1 MSKVTVLV
9 AVYNAEAWLARSLD
23 SLLSQTLR
31 DLQIVCIDDA
41 STDGSLQL
49 LQQYAARDE
58 RIEVM
63 ALSENHGQ
71 AYARNQGLQKA
82 QGDYVCFL
90 DADDW
95 LSPDAIASA
104 VDVFR
109 QYGQTDSV
117 LFQVDIMHPDGVERY
132 LLPDFEVLTGHEAFL
147 KSLDWQLHGV
157 YMVRTSIHQRFPY
170 DDSCRWF
177 SDDNTS
183 RIHYLHSREVR
194 QCKGVYYYF
203 QHPESTSHA
212 VSVHRFDRLRA
223 ADSMKEQLLHADVS
237 HEVMCEWEVQR
248 MLMLV
253 ECFRF
258 YYDEGRGLSPADRR
272 QGLQAMRQFR
282 HTIDRT
288 MLLSPKV
295 HKFGYRPMPSWRLFR
310 CQEWLYFSLRR
321 LLGKNKKP
329 R

>member
-23 SLLSQTLR
+23 SLLAQTMR

-71 AYARNQGLQKA
+71 AYARNQGLQRA

-104 VDVFR
+104 VGVFS

-194 QCKGVYYYF
+194 QCKGVYGVQTCALPIY
-203 QHPESTSHA
+203 
-212 VSVHRFDRLRA
+212 RFDRLRA
-223 ADSMKEQLLHADVS
+223 ADSMKEQLLHAHVS

-272 QGLQAMRQFR
+272 YAMLAMRQFR
-282 HTIDRT
+282 NTIDRT

-295 HKFGYRPMPSWRLFR
+295 HKFGYRLMPSWRLFR

>member
-71 AYARNQGLQKA
+71 AYARNQGLQRA

-117 LFQVDIMHPDGVERY
+117 LFQVDIMHPDGVEHY
-132 LLPDFEVLTGHEAFL
+132 QLPDFEVMTGHEAFL

-223 ADSMKEQLLHADVS
+223 ADSAIPS
-237 HEVMCEWEVQR
+237 TSR
-248 MLMLV
+248 
-253 ECFRF
+253 
-258 YYDEGRGLSPADRR
+258 YSSP
-272 QGLQAMRQFR
+272 
-282 HTIDRT
+282 
-288 MLLSPKV
+288 PKYTSSAT
-295 HKFGYRPMPSWRLFR
+295 G
-310 CQEWLYFSLRR
+310 
-321 LLGKNKKP
+321 
-329 R
+329 

>member
-295 HKFGYRPMPSWRLFR
+295 HKFGYRLMPSWRLFC

>member
-1 MSKVTVLV
+1 M
-9 AVYNAEAWLARSLD
+9 
-23 SLLSQTLR
+23 
-31 DLQIVCIDDA
+31 
-41 STDGSLQL
+41 
-49 LQQYAARDE
+49 
-58 RIEVM
+58 
-63 ALSENHGQ
+63 
-71 AYARNQGLQKA
+71 
-82 QGDYVCFL
+82 F
-90 DADDW
+90 
-95 LSPDAIASA
+95 
-104 VDVFR
+104 
-109 QYGQTDSV
+109 SV
-117 LFQVDIMHPDGVERY
+117 NPDGVERY

-194 QCKGVYYYF
+194 QCEGVYYYF

-223 ADSMKEQLLHADVS
+223 ADSMKEQLLHAHVA
-237 HEVMCEWEVQR
+237 HEVMCEWEAQR

-258 YYDEGRGLSPADRR
+258 YYEEGRGLSSADRR
-272 QGLQAMRQFR
+272 QGMQAMRQFR
-282 HTIDRT
+282 NTIDRT
-288 MLLSPKV
+288 LLLSPKV
-295 HKFGYRPMPSWRLFR
+295 HKFGYRPLPSWRLFR
-310 CQEWLYFSLRR
+310 CQEWLYFTLRR

>member
-258 YYDEGRGLSPADRR
+258 YYEEGRGLSSADRR
-272 QGLQAMRQFR
+272 QGMQAMRQFR
-282 HTIDRT
+282 NTIDRT
-288 MLLSPKV
+288 LLLSPKV

-310 CQEWLYFSLRR
+310 CQEWLYFSLRG
-321 LLGKNKKP
+321 LMGKNKKP

>member
-23 SLLSQTLR
+23 SLLSQTLH

-223 ADSMKEQLLHADVS
+223 ADSMKEQLLHAHVA

-248 MLMLV
+248 MLSTAATLCWQCGNSV
-253 ECFRF
+253 IPSTAQCSS
-258 YYDEGRGLSPADRR
+258 L
-272 QGLQAMRQFR
+272 
-282 HTIDRT
+282 
-288 MLLSPKV
+288 PKYTSSAT
-295 HKFGYRPMPSWRLFR
+295 G
-310 CQEWLYFSLRR
+310 
-321 LLGKNKKP
+321 
-329 R
+329 

>member
-23 SLLSQTLR
+23 SLLSQTMR

-223 ADSMKEQLLHADVS
+223 ADSMKEQLLHAHVA

-258 YYDEGRGLSPADRR
+258 YYDEGRGLSSADRR
-272 QGLQAMRQFR
+272 QGQQAMRQFR
-282 HTIDRT
+282 NTIDRT
-288 MLLSPKV
+288 LLLSPKV

-310 CQEWLYFSLRR
+310 CQEWLYFTLRG

>member
-223 ADSMKEQLLHADVS
+223 ADSMKEQLLHAHVA
-237 HEVMCEWEVQR
+237 HEVMCEWEAQR

-258 YYDEGRGLSPADRR
+258 YYEEGRGLTSADRH

-282 HTIDRT
+282 NTIDRT
-288 MLLSPKV
+288 LLLSPKV
-295 HKFGYRPMPSWRLFR
+295 HKFGYRLMPSWRLFR
-310 CQEWLYFSLRR
+310 CQEWLYFSLRS

>member
-194 QCKGVYYYF
+194 QCEGVYYYF

-258 YYDEGRGLSPADRR
+258 YYDEGRGLSSADRR
-272 QGLQAMRQFR
+272 QGMQAMRQFR

-288 MLLSPKV
+288 LLLSPKV

-310 CQEWLYFSLRR
+310 CQEWLYFSLRG

-329 R
+329 